1 MKQEIALLRKRILS
15 DKRCHADAP
24 VYIFDQQAL
33 CDSVDDFMESFASA
47 NLSVQ
52 PFYAMK
58 SNPYPAL
65 LATLNRKGIGV
76 DVSSEQELSIAVK
89 AKVRRIMVTG
99 PGKTE
104 AFFRALSRVPAV
116 EVIYLES
123 LQELSNFKKV
133 FKRVPTHCKIGVRV
147 VPSAYAA
154 WDKFGIALSEL
165 GSFIRAANRQHTPIE
180 AIQFHISYVKD
191 ARTHAAALTELA
203 EFSAS
208 HLRATERNQI
218 TIIDIGGGFMPQ
230 TMEGDYPWNPKGY
243 SLFDIDS
250 IKEKIL
256 NLPPRKRAT
265 FSKPA
270 SLTQTAKQVALVWRN
285 KILPCFPSAE
295 LFAEPGRYFSHRS
308 MHILLKVVDK
318 KHRRAAILNG
328 GWNMLG
334 WEKYQYLS
342 YVPAY
347 NIDHFSLS
355 KEQPCVLYG
364 NLCLPDDIWG
374 YYVHGTKLTIGDR
387 ILLPYQGAYT
397 YTYRQEFIRGIPHV
411 IDWKGERR

>member
-1 MKQEIALLRKRILS
+1 MKQEIVSIRKRILS

-33 CDSVDDFMESFASA
+33 CDSADDFKASFALA
-47 NLSVQ
+47 DLSVQ

-65 LATLNRKGIGV
+65 LKTLNRLGVGI

-154 WDKFGIALSEL
+154 WDKFGIALSKL
-165 GSFIRAANRQHTPIE
+165 GSFVRAAKRQNVSIE
-180 AIQFHISYVKD
+180 AVQFHISYVKD

-203 EFSAS
+203 AVSMRQLS
-208 HLRATERNQI
+208 VIERQQI
-218 TIIDIGGGFMPQ
+218 KIVDIGGGFMPQ

-243 SLFDIDS
+243 SLFDIDA

-256 NLPPRKRAT
+256 NLPPHKRAI
-265 FSKPA
+265 FSKPV
-270 SLTQTAKQVALVWRN
+270 SLTQTAKQIALAWRK
-285 KILPCFPSAE
+285 KILPCFPSAK
-295 LFAEPGRYFSHRS
+295 LFAEPGRYLSHRS

-318 KHRRAAILNG
+318 KHGRAAILNG

-374 YYVHGTKLTIGDR
+374 YYVHGTKLAIGDR

-397 YTYRQEFIRGIPHV
+397 YTYRQEFIRGIPQV
-411 IDWKGERR
+411 IDWNGVRR